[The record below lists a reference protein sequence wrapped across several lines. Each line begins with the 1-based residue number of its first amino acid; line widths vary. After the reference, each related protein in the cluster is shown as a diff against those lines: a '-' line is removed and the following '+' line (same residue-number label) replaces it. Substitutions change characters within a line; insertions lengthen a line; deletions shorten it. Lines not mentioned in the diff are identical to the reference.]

1 MDRIGTGKGR
11 LQCVLVAVLAAVM
24 MLSVCF
30 GLPRPVSAE
39 SLYIRKV
46 VSVVYDDSGSMSG
59 EKWAY
64 ANYAMQA
71 FCGMLNSE
79 DQLYIT
85 YMSGLRR
92 DPNYRPE
99 QVDLSAGGI
108 QASVDDIRG
117 HTDSSTTPFRA
128 VELAFEQLK
137 STDDSNVNTQYW
149 LVVITDGVFDEHTFE
164 STAEV
169 ESILNDTFGG
179 YADETMP
186 NGTKPQVTFL
196 GIGNVAAPDEDT
208 DKGIYTYSAQNAADI
223 RDAMDRM
230 ADRISGRTRIGSE
243 QIRQVSDRAVQVS
256 SSIPLLN
263 IVLFTQSTEAK
274 VVAAEQGGGSIPVSR
289 SVALSYPGYAAL
301 TGGAF
306 LLGDSQQAIEAGDY
320 TITFDRAVELE
331 DLVVLFEPA
340 LELRM
345 TITLNGKEVAG
356 PDALN
361 GAMEGDVVSVS
372 CAIYEMGTDSKID
385 SALLPADTEYMLTV
399 TENGAVT
406 EQIAGQALSLPDY
419 TLGAYDTEI
428 AAAVTI
434 RGFNPIRYSIRF
446 TPQKEPEHI
455 YTLSAAVEGEDTA
468 LKIDEIGGNQTLHI
482 LFSLYDKGVPVTD
495 PAIVQGL
502 QPVISVSPDG
512 NGGEVAYRSDGTI
525 VFTPQTAAAPQGADE
540 KYAVQVTCT
549 VGGASVSA
557 SYDVWLVDYE
567 IVAIDAEGTVRKTEF
582 FENSTGVSFYITRDG
597 VRLDKAATLNGLEI
611 ALNEEH
617 ADLLLRTDVADD
629 GTVTVTPYADAGHTV
644 TFGNWW
650 GNWLY
655 YWKLS
660 GADVAVTLR
669 HPYGT
674 ATATIDVIGADVRYQ
689 LLNVYLPLLVE
700 LAIALFLITWVWLVV
715 TKPRFPKG
723 ARLYYGE
730 IEYNSYDG
738 EHYLKNFNY
747 EYLANNNHFFKNGI
761 WKFKRKADSLSIS
774 LTESGVS
781 VRPERGGSIYCE
793 GASPGY
799 YYNIQL
805 QDRDLQ
811 TKVVDLFGQVDLG
824 KLGERFQSRS
834 VLQASIKGLTKDF
847 PLPEDNIL
855 LLRIN
860 KGVVVQVKTLIGNKN
875 IIYKGIFLCL
885 IIKQG

>member
-1 MDRIGTGKGR
+1 
-11 LQCVLVAVLAAVM
+11 
-24 MLSVCF
+24 
-30 GLPRPVSAE
+30 
-39 SLYIRKV
+39 
-46 VSVVYDDSGSMSG
+46 
-59 EKWAY
+59 
-64 ANYAMQA
+64 
-71 FCGMLNSE
+71 
-79 DQLYIT
+79 
-85 YMSGLRR
+85 
-92 DPNYRPE
+92 
-99 QVDLSAGGI
+99 
-108 QASVDDIRG
+108 
-117 HTDSSTTPFRA
+117 
-128 VELAFEQLK
+128 
-137 STDDSNVNTQYW
+137 
-149 LVVITDGVFDEHTFE
+149 
-164 STAEV
+164 
-169 ESILNDTFGG
+169 
-179 YADETMP
+179 
-186 NGTKPQVTFL
+186 
-196 GIGNVAAPDEDT
+196 
-208 DKGIYTYSAQNAADI
+208 
-223 RDAMDRM
+223 
-230 ADRISGRTRIGSE
+230 
-243 QIRQVSDRAVQVS
+243 
-256 SSIPLLN
+256 
-263 IVLFTQSTEAK
+263 
-274 VVAAEQGGGSIPVSR
+274 
-289 SVALSYPGYAAL
+289 
-301 TGGAF
+301 
-306 LLGDSQQAIEAGDY
+306 
-320 TITFDRAVELE
+320 
-331 DLVVLFEPA
+331 
-340 LELRM
+340 
-345 TITLNGKEVAG
+345 
-356 PDALN
+356 
-361 GAMEGDVVSVS
+361 MEGDVVSVS

-434 RGFNPIRYSIRF
+434 RGFNPIRYSVRF

-674 ATATIDVIGADVRYQ
+674 ATATIDVIGADIRYQ

-723 ARLYYGE
+723 ARLYCGQVRYSNGQQ
-730 IEYNSYDG
+730 
-738 EHYLKNFNY
+738 YLMSFKQINLTKQNG
-747 EYLANNNHFFKNGI
+747 FFKNGR
-761 WKFKRKADSLSIS
+761 WKFKRRADAVKVGGVKIRPGRGEILCEEKQPWYCCSVLLEDGSAADPSNLLNKFKLSKGQPLPIEQLPTNS
-774 LTESGVS
+774 KLEKDTGRKLSSSDTGIAGIVINAKTNSDGDVIESGTLL
-781 VRPERGGSIYCE
+781 
-793 GASPGY
+793 Y
-799 YYNIQL
+799 YRIAKNQ
-805 QDRDLQ
+805 
-811 TKVVDLFGQVDLG
+811 VV
-824 KLGERFQSRS
+824 K
-834 VLQASIKGLTKDF
+834 
-847 PLPEDNIL
+847 
-855 LLRIN
+855 
-860 KGVVVQVKTLIGNKN
+860 KN
-875 IIYKGIFLCL
+875 
-885 IIKQG
+885 